1 MIKLLAVDMDG
12 TCLDGRSRMSG
23 ENLAA
28 LRRAAQAGILV
39 VPTTGRSLS
48 CLPYRLR
55 SEKFFRYVISSNG
68 AQVTDLHTGESLFQA
83 LIPKRRAMRLVQ
95 LAQSLPVSITAHVE
109 QKYLVRG
116 RAFWLMG
123 RVVFG
128 PDAAASICV
137 GNMNRVLRQQAA
149 DVEEL
154 QFYFFTGRTGRKLR
168 CMLER
173 YAPDCR
179 WAFTDQYVE
188 IFSNNASKGAAL
200 AALAAR
206 LNIPKEQIACIGDGE
221 NDLPMF
227 EAAGLRIAMG
237 NAVPQLKEKASQ
249 VSRSNRH
256 NGVAYAIDRWI
267 LQEQ

>member
-12 TCLDGRSRMSG
+12 TCLDGRSRMSA

-28 LRRAAQAGILV
+28 LRRAAQAGIVV
-39 VPTTGRSLS
+39 VPTTGRTLS

-55 SEKFFRYVISSNG
+55 SEKFFRYVITSNG
-68 AQVTDLHTGESLFQA
+68 AQVTDLYTGGDLFQA

-95 LAQSLPVSITAHVE
+95 LVQSLPVSITAHVE
-109 QKYLVRG
+109 QDYLVRG
-116 RAFWLMG
+116 RAFWLLG
-123 RVVFG
+123 RAVFG

-137 GNMNRVLRQQAA
+137 ENMNRELRRRAS

-154 QFYFFTGRTGRKLR
+154 QFYFFTRHTGQRLR
-168 CMLER
+168 CLLEQN
-173 YAPDCR
+173 APDCR

-188 IFSNNASKGAAL
+188 VFSRNASKGTALRAL
-200 AALAAR
+200 AEK

-237 NAVPQLKEKASQ
+237 NAVPELKQQANQ
-249 VSRSNRH
+249 VTRTNRQ

-267 LQEQ
+267 LS

>member
-12 TCLDGRSRMSG
+12 TCLDSRSRMSA

-28 LRRAAQAGILV
+28 LRRAAEAGILV

-48 CLPYRLR
+48 CLPHRLR

-68 AQVTDLHTGESLFQA
+68 AQVTDLYTGESLFQA
-83 LIPKRRAMRLVQ
+83 LIPKQRAMRLVQ

-109 QKYLVRG
+109 QEYLVRG
-116 RAFWLMG
+116 RAFWLLG
-123 RVVFG
+123 RLAFG
-128 PDAAASICV
+128 PDAAASLCV
-137 GNMNRVLRQQAA
+137 NNMNRQLRLRSS

-154 QFYFFTGRTGRKLR
+154 QFYFFTKRTGQRLR

-188 IFSNNASKGAAL
+188 VFSRNASKGAAL

-237 NAVPQLKEKASQ
+237 NAVEPLKAQASQ
-249 VSRSNRH
+249 VSRTNRH
-256 NGVAYAIDRWI
+256 SGVAYAIDRWI
-267 LQEQ
+267 LQEK